1 MNNIKIKVKGYLKD
15 IDEGIITNID
25 TFGRKNKNKITYNE
39 ETVTNTILQENN
51 KLILIRENNDFKNI
65 LIFDLNKETI
75 SEYLLKENDLTIEL
89 NIKTNLVEIE
99 DNYIK
104 VRYLV
109 IDSDNEYEYS
119 IEMSE
124 KYEYKN
130 GNRAYHKM

>member
-1 MNNIKIKVKGYLKD
+1 MNIIKIRIKGFLKD
-15 IDEGIITNID
+15 IDEGTITNID
-25 TFGRKNKNKITYNE
+25 TFGIKNKNKITYNE
-39 ETVTNTILQENN
+39 ETVTNTILQEED
-51 KLILIRENNDFKNI
+51 KLILIRENDEFKNI

-89 NIKTNLVEIE
+89 NIKTNLVEID

-109 IDSDNEYEYS
+109 IDSDNEYEYN
-119 IEMSE
+119 IEMSD

-130 GNRAYHKM
+130 

>member
-1 MNNIKIKVKGYLKD
+1 MNYIKIKVKGYLRD
-15 IDEGIITNID
+15 IDEGTITNID
-25 TFGRKNKNKITYNE
+25 TFGIKNKNKITYNE
-39 ETVTNTILQENN
+39 ETVTNTILQEDN
-51 KLILIRENNDFKNI
+51 KLILIRENNEFKNI

-89 NIKTNLVEIE
+89 NIKTNLIEIE
-99 DNYIK
+99 DNHIK

-119 IEMSE
+119 IEMSD

-130 GNRAYHKM
+130 

>member
-1 MNNIKIKVKGYLKD
+1 MNDIKIKVKGYLKD

-25 TFGRKNKNKITYNE
+25 TFGIKNKNKITYNE
-39 ETVTNTILQENN
+39 ETVTNTILQEDN
-51 KLILIRENNDFKNI
+51 KLILIRENDEFKNI

-75 SEYLLKENDLTIEL
+75 SEYLLKENNLTIEL
-89 NIKTNLVEIE
+89 NIKTSLVEIE

-119 IEMSE
+119 IEMSD

-130 GNRAYHKM
+130 

>member
-1 MNNIKIKVKGYLKD
+1 MNDIKIKVKGYLRD
-15 IDEGIITNID
+15 IDEGTITNID
-25 TFGRKNKNKITYNE
+25 TFGIKNKNKITYNE
-39 ETVTNTILQENN
+39 ETVTNTILQEDN
-51 KLILIRENNDFKNI
+51 KLILIRENNEFKNI

-99 DNYIK
+99 DDYIK

-119 IEMSE
+119 IEMSD

-130 GNRAYHKM
+130 

>member
-1 MNNIKIKVKGYLKD
+1 MNDIKIKVKGYLKD

-25 TFGRKNKNKITYNE
+25 TFGIKNKNKITYNE
-39 ETVTNTILQENN
+39 ETVTNTILQEDN
-51 KLILIRENNDFKNI
+51 KIILIRENDEFKNI

-99 DNYIK
+99 DDYIK

-119 IEMSE
+119 IEMSD

-130 GNRAYHKM
+130 

>member
-1 MNNIKIKVKGYLKD
+1 M
-15 IDEGIITNID
+15 
-25 TFGRKNKNKITYNE
+25 
-39 ETVTNTILQENN
+39 QEDN
-51 KLILIRENNDFKNI
+51 KLILIRENDEFKNV
-65 LIFDLNKETI
+65 LIFNFNKETV

-119 IEMSE
+119 IEMSD

-130 GNRAYHKM
+130 

>member
-109 IDSDNEYEYS
+109 IDSDNEYEYN
-119 IEMSE
+119 IEMSD

-130 GNRAYHKM
+130 

>member
-1 MNNIKIKVKGYLKD
+1 MNDIKIRIKGFLKD
-15 IDEGIITNID
+15 IDEGTITNID
-25 TFGRKNKNKITYNE
+25 AFGIKNKNKITYNE
-39 ETVTNTILQENN
+39 ETVANTVLQEDD
-51 KLILIRENNDFKNI
+51 KLILIRENDEFKNI

-89 NIKTNLVEIE
+89 NIRTNLVEIN

-109 IDSDNEYEYS
+109 IDSDNEYEYN
-119 IEMSE
+119 IEMSD

-130 GNRAYHKM
+130 

>member
-1 MNNIKIKVKGYLKD
+1 MNDIKIKVKGYLRD
-15 IDEGIITNID
+15 IDEGTITNID
-25 TFGRKNKNKITYNE
+25 TFGIKNKNKITYNE
-39 ETVTNTILQENN
+39 ETVTNTILQEDN
-51 KLILIRENNDFKNI
+51 KLILIRENNEFKNI

-75 SEYLLKENDLTIEL
+75 SEYSLKENDLTIEL

-119 IEMSE
+119 IEMSD

-130 GNRAYHKM
+130 

>member
-1 MNNIKIKVKGYLKD
+1 MNDIKIKVKGYLRD
-15 IDEGIITNID
+15 IDEGTITNID
-25 TFGRKNKNKITYNE
+25 TFGIKNKNKITYNE
-39 ETVTNTILQENN
+39 ETVTNTILQEDN
-51 KLILIRENNDFKNI
+51 KLILIRENNEFKNI

-89 NIKTNLVEIE
+89 NIKTNLIEIE
-99 DNYIK
+99 DNHIK

-119 IEMSE
+119 IEMSD

-130 GNRAYHKM
+130 

>member
-1 MNNIKIKVKGYLKD
+1 MVNDIKIKVKGYLRD
-15 IDEGIITNID
+15 IDEGTITNID
-25 TFGRKNKNKITYNE
+25 TFGIKNKNKITYNE
-39 ETVTNTILQENN
+39 ETVTNTILQEDN
-51 KLILIRENNDFKNI
+51 KLILIRENNEFKNI

-89 NIKTNLVEIE
+89 NIKTNLVEID

-109 IDSDNEYEYS
+109 IDSDNEYEYN
-119 IEMSE
+119 IEMSD

-130 GNRAYHKM
+130 

>member
-1 MNNIKIKVKGYLKD
+1 MNDIKIRIKGFLKD
-15 IDEGIITNID
+15 IDEGTITNID
-25 TFGRKNKNKITYNE
+25 AFGIKNKNKITYNE
-39 ETVTNTILQENN
+39 ETVANTVLQEDD
-51 KLILIRENNDFKNI
+51 KLILIRENDEFKNI

-89 NIKTNLVEIE
+89 NIKTNLVEID

-119 IEMSE
+119 IEMSD

-130 GNRAYHKM
+130 

>member
-1 MNNIKIKVKGYLKD
+1 MNIIKIRIKGFLKD
-15 IDEGIITNID
+15 IDEGTITNID
-25 TFGRKNKNKITYNE
+25 TFGIKNKNKITYNE
-39 ETVTNTILQENN
+39 ETVTNTILQEDN
-51 KLILIRENNDFKNI
+51 KLILIRENDEFKNI

-89 NIKTNLVEIE
+89 NIKTNLVEID

-109 IDSDNEYEYS
+109 IDSDNEYEYN
-119 IEMSE
+119 IEMSD

-130 GNRAYHKM
+130 

>member
-1 MNNIKIKVKGYLKD
+1 MNDIKIKVKGYLKY

-25 TFGRKNKNKITYNE
+25 TFKIKNKNKITYNE
-39 ETVTNTILQENN
+39 ETVTNTILQEDN
-51 KLILIRENNDFKNI
+51 KIILIRENDEFKNI

-119 IEMSE
+119 IEMSD

-130 GNRAYHKM
+130 

>member
-1 MNNIKIKVKGYLKD
+1 MNDIKIKVKGYLKN

-25 TFGRKNKNKITYNE
+25 TFGIKNKNKITYNE
-39 ETVTNTILQENN
+39 ETVTNTILQEDN
-51 KLILIRENNDFKNI
+51 KIILIRENDEFKNI

-75 SEYLLKENDLTIEL
+75 SEYLLKENNLTIEL

-99 DNYIK
+99 DNNIK

-119 IEMSE
+119 IEMSD

-130 GNRAYHKM
+130 

>member
-1 MNNIKIKVKGYLKD
+1 MNDIKIRIKGFLKD
-15 IDEGIITNID
+15 IDEGTITNID
-25 TFGRKNKNKITYNE
+25 AFGIKNKNKITYNE
-39 ETVTNTILQENN
+39 ETVANTVLQEDD
-51 KLILIRENNDFKNI
+51 KLILIRENDEFKNI

-89 NIKTNLVEIE
+89 NIRTNLVEID

-109 IDSDNEYEYS
+109 IDSDNEYEYN
-119 IEMSE
+119 IEMSD

-130 GNRAYHKM
+130 

>member
-1 MNNIKIKVKGYLKD
+1 MNDIKIKVKGYLKE

-25 TFGRKNKNKITYNE
+25 TFGIKNKNKITYNE
-39 ETVTNTILQENN
+39 ETVTNTILQEDN
-51 KLILIRENNDFKNI
+51 KLILIRENDEFKNI

-119 IEMSE
+119 IEMSD

-130 GNRAYHKM
+130 

>member
-1 MNNIKIKVKGYLKD
+1 MNDIKIRIKGFLKD
-15 IDEGIITNID
+15 IDEGTITNID
-25 TFGRKNKNKITYNE
+25 TFGIKNKNKITYNE
-39 ETVTNTILQENN
+39 ETVTNTILQEED
-51 KLILIRENNDFKNI
+51 KLILIRENDEFKNI

-89 NIKTNLVEIE
+89 NIKTNLVEID

-109 IDSDNEYEYS
+109 IDSDNEYEYN
-119 IEMSE
+119 IEMSD

-130 GNRAYHKM
+130 

>member
-1 MNNIKIKVKGYLKD
+1 MNDIKIKVKGYLKD

-25 TFGRKNKNKITYNE
+25 TFGIKNKNKITYNE
-39 ETVTNTILQENN
+39 ETVTNTILQEDN
-51 KLILIRENNDFKNI
+51 KIILIRENDEFKNI

-119 IEMSE
+119 IEMSD

-130 GNRAYHKM
+130 

>member
-1 MNNIKIKVKGYLKD
+1 MNDIKIKVKGYLKE

-25 TFGRKNKNKITYNE
+25 TFGIKNKNKITYNE
-39 ETVTNTILQENN
+39 ETVTNTILQEDN
-51 KLILIRENNDFKNI
+51 KIILIRENDEFKNI

-119 IEMSE
+119 IEMSD

-130 GNRAYHKM
+130 

>member
-1 MNNIKIKVKGYLKD
+1 MNDIKIKVKGYLRD
-15 IDEGIITNID
+15 IDEGTITNID
-25 TFGRKNKNKITYNE
+25 TFGIKNKNKITYNE
-39 ETVTNTILQENN
+39 ETVTNTILQEDN
-51 KLILIRENNDFKNI
+51 KLILIRENNEFKNI

-119 IEMSE
+119 IEMSD

-130 GNRAYHKM
+130 

>member
-1 MNNIKIKVKGYLKD
+1 MNDIKIKVKGYLKD

-25 TFGRKNKNKITYNE
+25 TFGIKNKNKITYNE
-39 ETVTNTILQENN
+39 ETVTNTILQEDS
-51 KLILIRENNDFKNI
+51 KLILIRENDEFKNI

-109 IDSDNEYEYS
+109 IDSDNEYEYN
-119 IEMSE
+119 IEMSD

-130 GNRAYHKM
+130 

>member
-1 MNNIKIKVKGYLKD
+1 MNDIKIKVKGYLKD

-25 TFGRKNKNKITYNE
+25 TFGIKNKNKITYNE
-39 ETVTNTILQENN
+39 ETVTNTILQEDN
-51 KLILIRENNDFKNI
+51 KLILIRENDEFKNI

-109 IDSDNEYEYS
+109 IDSDNEYEYN
-119 IEMSE
+119 IEMSD

-130 GNRAYHKM
+130 

>member
-1 MNNIKIKVKGYLKD
+1 MNDIKIKVKGYLKD

-25 TFGRKNKNKITYNE
+25 TFGIKNKNKITYNE
-39 ETVTNTILQENN
+39 ETVTNTILQEDD
-51 KLILIRENNDFKNI
+51 KLILIRENDEFKNI

-75 SEYLLKENDLTIEL
+75 SEYLLKENNLTIEL

-99 DNYIK
+99 DNNIK

-119 IEMSE
+119 IEMSD

-130 GNRAYHKM
+130 

>member
-1 MNNIKIKVKGYLKD
+1 MNDIKIRIKGFLKD
-15 IDEGIITNID
+15 IDEGTITNID
-25 TFGRKNKNKITYNE
+25 AFGIKNKNKITYNE
-39 ETVTNTILQENN
+39 ETVANTVLQEDD
-51 KLILIRENNDFKNI
+51 KLILIRENDEFKNI

-119 IEMSE
+119 IEMSD

-130 GNRAYHKM
+130 

>member
-1 MNNIKIKVKGYLKD
+1 MVNDIKIKVKGYLRD
-15 IDEGIITNID
+15 IDEGTITNID
-25 TFGRKNKNKITYNE
+25 TFGIKNKNKITYNE
-39 ETVTNTILQENN
+39 ETVTNTILQEDN
-51 KLILIRENNDFKNI
+51 KLILIRENNEFKNI

-119 IEMSE
+119 IEMSD

-130 GNRAYHKM
+130 

>member
-1 MNNIKIKVKGYLKD
+1 MNDIKIKVKGYLRD
-15 IDEGIITNID
+15 IDEGTITNID
-25 TFGRKNKNKITYNE
+25 TFGIKNKNKITYNE
-39 ETVTNTILQENN
+39 ETVTNTILQEDN
-51 KLILIRENNDFKNI
+51 KLILIRENDEFKNI

-109 IDSDNEYEYS
+109 IDSDNEYEYN
-119 IEMSE
+119 IEMSD

-130 GNRAYHKM
+130 